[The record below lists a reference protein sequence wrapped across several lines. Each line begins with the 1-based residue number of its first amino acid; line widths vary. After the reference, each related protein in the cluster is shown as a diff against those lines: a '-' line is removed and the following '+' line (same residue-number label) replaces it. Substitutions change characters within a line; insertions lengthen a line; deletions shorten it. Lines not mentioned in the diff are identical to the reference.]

1 MIRDKDERRTYFGV
15 NKVLTIY
22 IVSIH
27 MHICVYIYM
36 HIYAFILPSSG

>member
-1 MIRDKDERRTYFGV
+1 MIRDKDERRAYFGV

-27 MHICVYIYM
+27 IHICVYIC
-36 HIYAFILPSSG
+36 IYTHSFYLPLD